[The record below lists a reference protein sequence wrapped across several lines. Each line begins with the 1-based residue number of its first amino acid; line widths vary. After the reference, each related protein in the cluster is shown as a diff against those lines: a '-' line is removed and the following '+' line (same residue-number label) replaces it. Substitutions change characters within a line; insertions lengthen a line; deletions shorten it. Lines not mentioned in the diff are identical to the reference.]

1 LGQTR
6 FLLVLLVSSVTGSL
20 LHALLHPHSLVPLIG
35 ASGAISGMLVC
46 YGLQFP
52 MARIGFLIRLPSVFF
67 MRWVNLPAWAYV
79 LFWIALQAIGVFR
92 QAAGITQVS
101 LAAHLGGAATGF
113 LFWFF
118 LPESR
123 APATDSRSTA

>member
-1 LGQTR
+1 
-6 FLLVLLVSSVTGSL
+6 
-20 LHALLHPHSLVPLIG
+20 
-35 ASGAISGMLVC
+35 
-46 YGLQFP
+46 
-52 MARIGFLIRLPSVFF
+52 
-67 MRWVNLPAWAYV
+67 
-79 LFWIALQAIGVFR
+79 VFR

-101 LAAHLGGAATGF
+101 VAAHLGGAVTGF

>member
-1 LGQTR
+1 
-6 FLLVLLVSSVTGSL
+6 
-20 LHALLHPHSLVPLIG
+20 
-35 ASGAISGMLVC
+35 
-46 YGLQFP
+46 
-52 MARIGFLIRLPSVFF
+52 

-123 APATDSRSTA
+123 PPASASAPLDPAAPPA